1 MSEFI
6 LFTRAA
12 CKWCD
17 EAKSLLVREGHTYQE
32 FAVINQPELV
42 GAFGFKTVPQV
53 FHGTKYIG
61 GFTDLRAYIEK
72 QELS

>member
-1 MSEFI
+1 VSEFI
-6 LFTRAA
+6 LFTRDG

-17 EAKSLLVREGHTYQE
+17 EAKSLLLRQGHTYQE
-32 FAVINQPELV
+32 FRVINNPDIV

-61 GFTDLRAYIEK
+61 GFTDLRTYIEK
-72 QELS
+72 KDFS